1 MDNSGLYV
9 GLDIGT
15 TSIKVIVAEEVKGQM
30 NVLGVGNS
38 NSEGVDRGI
47 IVDIDKA
54 AQSIKNAVSQ
64 AEEKASIQIQ
74 DVVVGIPANL
84 IKIEPCSGMVAISD
98 QSREIRDADVQQ
110 VTTSAMVKNLPPE
123 RQVIDAIPDQFIVDG
138 FDGIK
143 DPRGMVGVRLEMRG
157 HIITGPRTIVH
168 NVERAVEKAGL
179 TIESTIVSPLALGK
193 YLLNDGEQDFGTILI
208 DLGGGEST
216 ASVIHDRQLKYTTV
230 DKEGGEFIT
239 KDISVV
245 LNTSMESAEK
255 LKRDYGY
262 ADSVDASD
270 ENKFPIDVVG
280 QSQPAQISEKYLSE
294 IIQARLEQIF
304 KRLKQDLSSV
314 SALGLPGGIV
324 LTGGVSALPGISTL
338 AADTLNNNV
347 KIFIPDQMGLRHPS
361 YSLALAL
368 VSYRANMSEIEV
380 LVRSV
385 LKSGFSPKFNDREY
399 GHDSNDDFDY
409 QEPDFDDHEPS
420 PRPKSRPKKEK
431 GPGWGEKLKGMLHK
445 MVDD

>member
-1 MDNSGLYV
+1 MDNSGMYV

-38 NSEGVDRGI
+38 SSEGVDRGI

-54 AQSIKNAVSQ
+54 AQSIKQAVSQ
-64 AEEKASIQIQ
+64 AEEKASIQIS

-98 QSREIRDADVQQ
+98 QSREIRDTDVQQ
-110 VTTSAMVKNLPPE
+110 VTISAMVKNLPPE

-157 HIITGPRTIVH
+157 HIITGPKTIIH
-168 NVERAVEKAGL
+168 NVERAVQKAGL

-193 YLLNDGEQDFGTILI
+193 YVLNDGEQDFGTILI
-208 DLGGGEST
+208 DLGGGQST

-245 LNTSMESAEK
+245 LNTSMQSAEK
-255 LKRDYGY
+255 LKLDYGY

-270 ENKFPIDVVG
+270 ENKLPIEVVG
-280 QSQPAQISEKYLSE
+280 QSQPAQISEKILSE

-304 KRLKQDLSSV
+304 GRLKQGLSSI
-314 SALGLPGGIV
+314 SALGLPGGIM
-324 LTGGVSALPGISTL
+324 LTGGVSALPGIATL
-338 AADTLNNNV
+338 AADTFNNNV
-347 KIFIPDQMGLRHPS
+347 QVFVPDQMGLRHPS
-361 YSLALAL
+361 YALALAL

-385 LKSGFSPKFNDREY
+385 LKNGADFKANNLDSQRENDYAENYETEQSQLEQNESVSEPKGRSKNKKKIGQSIQGFFHKLI
-399 GHDSNDDFDY
+399 DD
-409 QEPDFDDHEPS
+409 
-420 PRPKSRPKKEK
+420 
-431 GPGWGEKLKGMLHK
+431 
-445 MVDD
+445 